1 MPTHGQ
7 VGIFSLWLVALL
19 EMVYYSALA
28 MKMGKEVDCN
38 GMKLE
43 NGEKIG
49 QIGEREYISGRD
61 ERKH

>member
-1 MPTHGQ
+1 
-7 VGIFSLWLVALL
+7 
-19 EMVYYSALA
+19 MVYYSVLA